1 MKSRIFILSMV
12 LLLAGCAGTG
22 PSRDADDGAAADRG
36 PLDTE
41 KSVRHE
47 VDNRAVA
54 MLWDQAEEARRQNRT
69 GDAIE
74 ALERALRVAPED
86 PVLWSRLAEMRF
98 RQQDF
103 AVAENLAA
111 KSNALA
117 GDRRLLRYRNW
128 ILIAEARRQRGDEEG
143 AREAREKAE
152 GLRSGRADGE
162 AGRPD
167 GDIPA
172 VAVRDQAA
180 PGVTTGTA
188 VQSAEAL
195 AERVELAAF
204 EVDRQAA
211 LGAGFELP
219 PGYELITPDGDR
231 PDPATPDRA
240 MSAEPA
246 LPSAG
251 GWAVQTGS
259 FTRIATATE
268 LRDRLDAAGFPVF
281 IRATTVGE
289 RRFHRVRVGP
299 AETRSAA
306 IELAERVRE
315 RLDQEAIVVRDRAA
329 VVSTRENAGQ

>member
-1 MKSRIFILSMV
+1 MKSRIVILSMV

-98 RQQDF
+98 RQRDF

-128 ILIAEARRQRGDEEG
+128 VLIAEARRQRGDEEG

-180 PGVTTGTA
+180 PPVATGAA

-231 PDPATPDRA
+231 PEPATPDRA
-240 MSAEPA
+240 MAAEPG

-251 GWAVQTGS
+251 GWAVQAGS

-281 IRATTVGE
+281 IREARIGE

-306 IELAERVRE
+306 VELAERVRE

>member
-1 MKSRIFILSMV
+1 MKSRIFILSISI
-12 LLLAGCAGTG
+12 LLAGCAGTG
-22 PSRDADDGAAADRG
+22 PSRDVDDGAAADRG
-36 PLDTE
+36 PLDTA
-41 KSVRHE
+41 KPVRHE

-54 MLWDQAEEARRQNRT
+54 MLWDQAQEARRGNRI
-69 GDAIE
+69 GEAIE
-74 ALERALRVAPED
+74 ALERALRIAPED

-117 GDRRLLRYRNW
+117 GERRLLRYRNW
-128 ILIAEARRQRGDEEG
+128 LLIAEARKRRGDEKG

-167 GDIPA
+167 GDMPA
-172 VAVRDQAA
+172 VGARNQAVPPIA
-180 PGVTTGTA
+180 TGAA

-211 LGAGFELP
+211 LGAGFDLP
-219 PGYELITPDGDR
+219 PGYELITPDCDR
-231 PDPATPDRA
+231 P
-240 MSAEPA
+240 EP
-246 LPSAG
+246 
-251 GWAVQTGS
+251 
-259 FTRIATATE
+259 TA
-268 LRDRLDAAGFPVF
+268 P
-281 IRATTVGE
+281 
-289 RRFHRVRVGP
+289 
-299 AETRSAA
+299 SAA

-315 RLDQEAIVVRDRAA
+315 RPDQEAIVVRDRAA

>member
-1 MKSRIFILSMV
+1 MKSRIFVLSMV

-22 PSRDADDGAAADRG
+22 PSRDADDGAEADRG

-98 RQQDF
+98 RQEDF

-128 ILIAEARRQRGDEEG
+128 VLIAEARKRRGDEEG

-152 GLRSGRADGE
+152 GLRSGRADSE

-167 GDIPA
+167 GDLST

-180 PGVTTGTA
+180 PPLTTGAAT
-188 VQSAEAL
+188 QSAEAL

-204 EVDRQAA
+204 EIDRQAA
-211 LGAGFELP
+211 LGADFELP
-219 PGYELITPDGDR
+219 PGYELITPEGERSGSAQPDG
-231 PDPATPDRA
+231 A
-240 MSAEPA
+240 MPPEPG
-246 LPSAG
+246 LSSAG

-268 LRDRLDAAGFPVF
+268 LRDRLEAAGFPVF
-281 IRATTVGE
+281 IRAARVGE
-289 RRFHRVRVGP
+289 RSFHRVRIGP
-299 AETRSAA
+299 AETRAA
-306 IELAERVRE
+306 AVELAERVRE